1 MTLKACS
8 LKDKCVYV
16 SYADPES
23 SLREKIKVV
32 TPEYRGNLNVINAMS
47 GSVETVYSEIA
58 EALSDDQLFI
68 IDTVD
73 AMFFGIKDESSIRP
87 FLQLLYGSVKQKS
100 VSMVLIA
107 EGLNPVAEH
116 VRFVSD
122 AIISLNFE
130 SVLGQSV
137 RAFTILGRYT
147 C

>member
-1 MTLKACS
+1 
-8 LKDKCVYV
+8 
-16 SYADPES
+16 
-23 SLREKIKVV
+23 
-32 TPEYRGNLNVINAMS
+32 
-47 GSVETVYSEIA
+47 
-58 EALSDDQLFI
+58 
-68 IDTVD
+68 TVD

-100 VSMVLIA
+100 ASMVLIA
-107 EGLNPVAEH
+107 EGLDPVAEH